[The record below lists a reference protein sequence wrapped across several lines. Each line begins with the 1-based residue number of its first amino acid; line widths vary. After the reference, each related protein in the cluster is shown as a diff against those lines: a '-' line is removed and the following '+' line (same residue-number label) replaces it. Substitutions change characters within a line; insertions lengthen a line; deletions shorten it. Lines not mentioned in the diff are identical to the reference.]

1 MTYPTPWL
9 PPSDTANA
17 RTADGRT
24 FILERRPQ
32 FTEMVIP
39 FAWIGGTT
47 RDQGFVA
54 GDYTTLTEMFRSDV
68 IVTAPVLQY
77 DFQVGAGYGVGVTS
91 VNYEIKVYPENSEFT
106 TTVLLSGTGAS
117 GDQLA
122 GYINLFSA
130 VGPDIYTRYAS
141 FRLSVSRNG
150 GSGDGAGVRMIKPWL
165 LRSPAV
171 LA

>member
-1 MTYPTPWL
+1 MSGTPWL
-9 PPSDTANA
+9 PPSDV
-17 RTADGRT
+17 ADSRGSSSR
-24 FILERRPQ
+24 FVVIERRPQ
-32 FTEMVIP
+32 YQETTIP

-47 RDQGFVA
+47 RDEGFVA
-54 GDYTTLTEMFRSDV
+54 GDFTTLTEMFRSDV
-68 IVTAPVLQY
+68 IVSAPVLQY

-91 VNYEIKVYPENSEFT
+91 VNYQIEVRSPTGEFA

-117 GDQLA
+117 GFQPA
-122 GYINLFSA
+122 GFIDLFAEVS
-130 VGPDIYTRYAS
+130 PDIYTRYAS

-165 LRSPAV
+165 LRSPTV

>member
-1 MTYPTPWL
+1 MSNTPWL
-9 PPSDTANA
+9 PASDVADA
-17 RTADGRT
+17 RGNNSR
-24 FILERRPQ
+24 FVVVERRPQ
-32 FTEMVIP
+32 YVECTIP

-54 GDYTTLTEMFRSDV
+54 GDFTALTEMFRSDV

-91 VNYEIKVYPENSEFT
+91 VNYEIKVYPQSSEFT
-106 TTVLLSGTGAS
+106 ATVLLSGTGSS

-122 GYINLFSA
+122 GYIDLFDVIS
-130 VGPDIYTRYAS
+130 PDIYTRYAS

-165 LRSPAV
+165 LRSPTV

>member
-1 MTYPTPWL
+1 MTTMWL
-9 PPSDTANA
+9 PPSDV
-17 RTADGRT
+17 ADSRGMTSRVVVV
-24 FILERRPQ
+24 ERRPQ

-68 IVTAPVLQY
+68 IITAPVLQY
-77 DFQVGAGYGVGVTS
+77 DFQVAAGYGVGVTS
-91 VNYEIKVYPENSEFT
+91 VNYEIKVYAENSEFT

-122 GYINLFSA
+122 GTINLFSA
-130 VGPDIYTRYAS
+130 VGTDIYTRYAS

-165 LRSPAV
+165 LRSPNI
-171 LA
+171 L

>member
-1 MTYPTPWL
+1 MTSIWL
-9 PPSDTANA
+9 PPSDV
-17 RTADGRT
+17 ADTRGNNTRVT
-24 FILERRPQ
+24 IIERRPQ
-32 FTEMVIP
+32 YQEMVIP

-68 IVTAPVLQY
+68 IITAPILQY

-91 VNYEIKVYPENSEFT
+91 VNYQIEASSPTGEFA

-117 GDQLA
+117 GTQPA
-122 GYINLFSA
+122 GFIDLFATIS
-130 VGPDIYTRYAS
+130 PDIYTRYAS
-141 FRLSVSRNG
+141 FRLAVSRNG

-165 LRSPAV
+165 LRSPSV